1 MSIRRSKRHCRL
13 LATLAPALL
22 LVVGSA
28 WSQTAAPGRLRAG
41 AAKVDITQESDVLLP
56 TDVLRD
62 RLFARA
68 IVVDDGS
75 TCAVLVA
82 LDQSGV
88 HDETLQDAIAKTSAA
103 TGCPAH
109 NIIVSSTH
117 THSSSTKTLDI
128 TPEYFAPI
136 AKAIVSVA
144 QTAKSRLAPARVGYG
159 TTKIDLNINRD
170 LFNSKF
176 EWREEPNPDGTSDKT
191 LAVMAFIGADNVPIG
206 VYLNY
211 AMHPVNFFLSG
222 VLSADFP
229 GEAARYIEELF
240 DNRTVA
246 LFSQGASGDQDPKLF
261 LSPSTLFVARRF
273 VTQPGPLV
281 ETVGPQPSPWGG
293 AGGGR
298 KPVPPENLA
307 AYKKFIANTSNYVVM
322 LGTQIGVSAV
332 QVMREGMQPVDT
344 ARIWAA
350 QDTITCP
357 GRDRVDKPGQPR
369 ENVVS
374 EYKDGADVKIK
385 VGLLRIGD
393 INLATVNGEVYN
405 RIALRLKAESPATK
419 TMMVTLANGR
429 ANSGYI
435 YSDDAYKS
443 LTFQV
448 VRSRLKP
455 GCAEAKVVSKAI
467 ELMHR
472 SGE

>member
-1 MSIRRSKRHCRL
+1 MSRIQNDCRL
-13 LATLAPALL
+13 LVAFAAAMLLAT
-22 LVVGSA
+22 GSA
-28 WSQTAAPGRLRAG
+28 WPQTSASGRLRAG
-41 AAKVDITQESDVLLP
+41 AAKVDITPEDGLLLP

-62 RLFARA
+62 HLFTRV
-68 IVVDDGS
+68 IVVDDGAA
-75 TCAVLVA
+75 CAVLANV
-82 LDQSGV
+82 DINHFDVGS
-88 HDETLQDAIAKTSAA
+88 LQEAIAKTSET
-103 TGCPAH
+103 TGCPVQ
-109 NIIVSSTH
+109 NIIVSATH
-117 THSSSTKTLDI
+117 THSPTTRPTEVTAES
-128 TPEYFAPI
+128 FARI
-136 AKAIVSVA
+136 GKAIVSAA
-144 QTAKSRLAPARVGYG
+144 QTAKSRLAPARAGYG
-159 TTKIDLNINRD
+159 TTKIDLNVNRD

-191 LAVMAFIGADNVPIG
+191 LAVVAFIGADNVPIG

-211 AMHPVNFFLSG
+211 AMHSVNFFLSG

-229 GEAARYIEELF
+229 GEASRYIEELF

-246 LFSQGASGDQDPKLF
+246 IFSQGASGDQDPKMF
-261 LSPSTLFVARRF
+261 LSPSTLFVAHRY
-273 VTQPGPLV
+273 VAQPGPLV
-281 ETVGPQPSPWGG
+281 ETVGPQRSPWGG
-293 AGGGR
+293 AGGAR

-307 AYKKFIANTSNYVVM
+307 AYRKFIANTSNYVVM

-393 INLATVNGEVYN
+393 INIATVDGEVYN
-405 RIALRLKAESPATK
+405 RIALRLKAESPANK
-419 TMMVTLANGR
+419 TMLVSIANGR

-435 YSDDAYKS
+435 YSEDAYQS

-455 GCAEAKVVSKAI
+455 GCAEGKIVSKAI
-467 ELMHR
+467 ELMHE